1 MSKFL
6 VFLLATGAAG
16 YVSGLADHLDFR
28 TIPWPQPEESIGL
41 GRPYTEINCYTEL
54 GSEFVD
60 KRETYRVNSSK
71 QFLSK
76 PCLVRLPA
84 QSSVEFTHLQF
95 RSPQSYVRVISGS
108 SPVFMPLATIKV
120 HMGET
125 EEYGPWHVPCGF
137 SYLVFHSENP
147 EYDTVDFKLM
157 PESPEDAT
165 TDVRS
170 SQCSSDGFNYAKTDV

>member
-1 MSKFL
+1 MFFS
-6 VFLLATGAAG
+6 
-16 YVSGLADHLDFR
+16 
-28 TIPWPQPEESIGL
+28 
-41 GRPYTEINCYTEL
+41 
-54 GSEFVD
+54 
-60 KRETYRVNSSK
+60 NS
-71 QFLSK
+71 
-76 PCLVRLPA
+76 
-84 QSSVEFTHLQF
+84 
-95 RSPQSYVRVISGS
+95 
-108 SPVFMPLATIKV
+108 
-120 HMGET
+120 GET